1 MVTLGRR
8 TGEHLPQSPLNP
20 LEMPLSKMNELC
32 VKKAAAS
39 CVAQM
44 LGVVG
49 NSLIKWGKTDAV
61 FYGTY
66 IPVVGTTYIS
76 TIMAKYEMQGDRFCL
91 EQIINWANMTSLSH
105 VKIDSMSSKV
115 TRKEFYQ
122 LIVETCFVQC
132 GVSMGVLVNREN
144 PELDQSPAVA
154 PSASVFPRLED
165 TVILD
170 HDDQQASI
178 GSS

>member
-1 MVTLGRR
+1 
-8 TGEHLPQSPLNP
+8 
-20 LEMPLSKMNELC
+20 
-32 VKKAAAS
+32 
-39 CVAQM
+39 M

-49 NSLIKWGKTDAV
+49 NSLIKWGKT
-61 FYGTY
+61 
-66 IPVVGTTYIS
+66 VVRTVVRTTYIS

-132 GVSMGVLVNREN
+132 GVSMEVLVNREN

-154 PSASVFPRLED
+154 PVFPRLED
-165 TVILD
+165 AVILD

-178 GSS
+178 GSSY

>member
-1 MVTLGRR
+1 
-8 TGEHLPQSPLNP
+8 
-20 LEMPLSKMNELC
+20 
-32 VKKAAAS
+32 
-39 CVAQM
+39 M

-61 FYGTY
+61 FWGTD

-115 TRKEFYQ
+115 TRKEFY
-122 LIVETCFVQC
+122 LEETCGQEP
-132 GVSMGVLVNREN
+132 GRM
-144 PELDQSPAVA
+144 
-154 PSASVFPRLED
+154 
-165 TVILD
+165 IL
-170 HDDQQASI
+170 HRPPGHHRQEA
-178 GSS
+178 GGHP

>member
-1 MVTLGRR
+1 
-8 TGEHLPQSPLNP
+8 
-20 LEMPLSKMNELC
+20 MNELC
-32 VKKAAAS
+32 ANKAATS

-49 NSLIKWGKTDAV
+49 NSLIKWGKTNAV
-61 FYGTY
+61 FWGTY

-122 LIVETCFVQC
+122 LIV
-132 GVSMGVLVNREN
+132 
-144 PELDQSPAVA
+144 
-154 PSASVFPRLED
+154 
-165 TVILD
+165 
-170 HDDQQASI
+170 
-178 GSS
+178 